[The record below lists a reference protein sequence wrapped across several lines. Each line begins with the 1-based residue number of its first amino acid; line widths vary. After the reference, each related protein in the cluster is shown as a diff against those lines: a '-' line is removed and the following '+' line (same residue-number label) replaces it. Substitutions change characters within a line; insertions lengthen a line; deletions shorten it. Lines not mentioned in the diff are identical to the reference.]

1 MTAFCGHKSFY
12 DFTAARCIGY
22 EKNNMR
28 AVLQRVTSAA
38 VVVDAESVGE
48 IKAGLLVL
56 LGVAQGDT
64 NEDLKY
70 VFEKTTRLRIFADE
84 QGKMN
89 LSIKDI
95 GGSLLVVSQFT
106 LLADCKKGRR
116 PSFNGAAEP
125 KMADA
130 FYQQFISLAK
140 SEGIVTAT
148 GKFGADMQVSLCNA
162 GPVTI
167 ILDSTA
173 K

>member
-1 MTAFCGHKSFY
+1 
-12 DFTAARCIGY
+12 
-22 EKNNMR
+22 MR
-28 AVLQRVTSAA
+28 AVLQRVSSAA
-38 VVVDAESVGE
+38 VVVDGETIGE
-48 IKAGLLVL
+48 IETGLLVL
-56 LGVAQGDT
+56 LGVADGDT
-64 NEDLKY
+64 EEDLNY
-70 VFEKTTRLRIFADE
+70 IFAKTTGMRIFADD

-89 LSIKDI
+89 LSVKDV

-125 KMADA
+125 EIAGA
-130 FYQQFISLAK
+130 FYQRFVSLAK

-167 ILDSTA
+167 VLDSTS